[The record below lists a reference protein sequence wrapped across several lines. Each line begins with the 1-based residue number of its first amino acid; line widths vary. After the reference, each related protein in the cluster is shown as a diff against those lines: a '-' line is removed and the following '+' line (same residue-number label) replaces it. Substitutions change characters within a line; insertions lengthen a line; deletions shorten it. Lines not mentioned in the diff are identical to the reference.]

1 MHIYTTIRN
10 VYFELGLFQNEIL
23 RMWGLETNMLLCK
36 NNNDQSNLSN
46 LFREI
51 EKEEEDSSHVRCEN
65 KDNNLYGTKHNTEQ
79 NKQNFLNMFA
89 AQRNK
94 LLRQ

>member
-51 EKEEEDSSHVRCEN
+51 EKEEDSSHVRCEN
-65 KDNNLYGTKHNTEQ
+65 KDHNLYGTKHNTE
-79 NKQNFLNMFA
+79 
-89 AQRNK
+89 
-94 LLRQ
+94 